1 MLQCQLLFKLRQHD
15 RYSAIC
21 LKISNHVKETL
32 FYNKVAHCYDFL
44 SFMAVSWDKRGPVTL
59 HSCCVKFLHP
69 SAVFSNTLSPEFLV
83 GRSGRHLTFSAL
95 CWMLSDAVS
104 HIAGEFTESVLK
116 FQSQWVMII
125 SGWIFRHHG
134 DLLAFTLKAKCVYW
148 PLLLAG
154 PFPTDLFLPQALL
167 WLNPKGPQTTP
178 FWEAPAYLLT
188 LPSYFLSLS
197 SSKMWS
203 SV

>member
-69 SAVFSNTLSPEFLV
+69 SAMFSNTLSPEFLV

-134 DLLAFTLKAKCVYW
+134 DLHGDCIYPKGKMCVLATSSSRSFPHW
-148 PLLLAG
+148 SLLAPSSPVTEPKG
-154 PFPTDLFLPQALL
+154 APNHTILGSTCISLNSSKLFLI
-167 WLNPKGPQTTP
+167 
-178 FWEAPAYLLT
+178 
-188 LPSYFLSLS
+188 S
-197 SSKMWS
+197 
-203 SV
+203 